1 MVPLSCGSSGVM
13 GSRKKASTKCSQSA
27 NGLKVRIKKLPLKTG
42 ITCKILEFKRE
53 SSVTWF
59 PSTPKFL
66 PFVWMGSL
74 FPWSSALQLWVLSP
88 LMLLRPFP
96 NFLACFFISWKRSFA
111 HFWLFFQAL
120 DIPEKQPGKTILLNP
135 RLISYSIVPKLSEI
149 VDFLA
154 SFGLDKEGMIGK
166 VLVKYPFLMGYS
178 VDKRQRPTL
187 EFLKSMGLKDV
198 DVQAVAVGYPEVLC
212 RDANKVLRP
221 ILITWRTVV
230 FKMRR

>member
-1 MVPLSCGSSGVM
+1 M
-13 GSRKKASTKCSQSA
+13 
-27 NGLKVRIKKLPLKTG
+27 
-42 ITCKILEFKRE
+42 
-53 SSVTWF
+53 
-59 PSTPKFL
+59 
-66 PFVWMGSL
+66 
-74 FPWSSALQLWVLSP
+74 
-88 LMLLRPFP
+88 
-96 NFLACFFISWKRSFA
+96 
-111 HFWLFFQAL
+111 
-120 DIPEKQPGKTILLNP
+120 
-135 RLISYSIVPKLSEI
+135 PKLSEI

-221 ILITWRTVV
+221 ILIT
-230 FKMRR
+230 

>member
-1 MVPLSCGSSGVM
+1 M
-13 GSRKKASTKCSQSA
+13 
-27 NGLKVRIKKLPLKTG
+27 
-42 ITCKILEFKRE
+42 
-53 SSVTWF
+53 
-59 PSTPKFL
+59 
-66 PFVWMGSL
+66 
-74 FPWSSALQLWVLSP
+74 
-88 LMLLRPFP
+88 
-96 NFLACFFISWKRSFA
+96 
-111 HFWLFFQAL
+111 
-120 DIPEKQPGKTILLNP
+120 LNP

-221 ILITWRTVV
+221 ILIT
-230 FKMRR
+230 